1 MRNKLLHSLSIKIG
15 CFFFDTTDQ
24 HLLQH
29 AHHWLPIRVLF
40 QLEDKKSL
48 SARSGLYAGR
58 GETRQI
64 STCAWTST
72 AIVKNCVTIAHK
84 VFPEISNR
92 DNSLPL
98 CQNFQRNSITTRC
111 LNHTSTIVLTTMH
124 AFCFRLL
131 PLDVARIQWMKDYFE
146 TIYMLPVSCLFRIQ
160 YRKYYF
166 SKQSILY
173 IFFLKIKLCVLL
185 IFFSQLT
192 TN

>member
-1 MRNKLLHSLSIKIG
+1 MSFIRG
-15 CFFFDTTDQ
+15 CCNFSTYSNPRPHMQANAEQIVAFPQYKNRVFFFFDTTDQ
-24 HLLQH
+24 HLPQH

-92 DNSLPL
+92 GNSLPL

-131 PLDVARIQWMKDYFE
+131 PLDVARIQ
-146 TIYMLPVSCLFRIQ
+146 
-160 YRKYYF
+160 
-166 SKQSILY
+166 
-173 IFFLKIKLCVLL
+173 
-185 IFFSQLT
+185 
-192 TN
+192 